1 MAKLRKIFILTVCLL
16 ALGARPVSAAV
27 DSHLA
32 VRVDV
37 LYAWEQG
44 ALLRQYTGQEKMGAV
59 LNYLRLA
66 QYAGMPEGD
75 PLRQK
80 GDTCRIRVHL
90 ATGGMHQYLLHA
102 GQFLC
107 RDGGTWEVVELQDPL
122 LPLLRAL
129 PSDE

>member
-1 MAKLRKIFILTVCLL
+1 MAKLRKIFILTACLL

-66 QYAGMPEGD
+66 QYAGMPEDD

-107 RDGGTWEVVELQDPL
+107 RDDEPWEVVELQQPL

-129 PSDE
+129 PSDG